1 MSILVCTYEGHGGR
15 FKRAFAS
22 VRNVVLLRF
31 SVTKN
36 LNPLDPADAD
46 ADGDG
51 FTNLENALR
60 GCEREYLIHRKDQII
75 NIIRR

>member
-1 MSILVCTYEGHGGR
+1 
-15 FKRAFAS
+15 
-22 VRNVVLLRF
+22 VVLLRF

-46 ADGDG
+46 ADGVG
-51 FTNLENALR
+51 FINLENALR
-60 GCEREYLIHRKDQII
+60 GCEREYFIYRKDQII